1 MFLLGDKLRESHLGH
16 LAGHDLL
23 GLAIPRQ
30 QAVSA
35 AELKAVD
42 AELIAPPQSKS
53 SQLSCWTTV

>member
-1 MFLLGDKLRESHLGH
+1 MSDRVFLLGDKLRESHLGH

-35 AELKAVD
+35 AELKAVM
-42 AELIAPPQSKS
+42 LN
-53 SQLSCWTTV
+53 